1 MRHGRTCTEPEAVLR
16 ARLAQ
21 GHREVLVQWK
31 GLPAAEATWTDLE
44 GFTRIYP
51 SFQLAEEGRDVM
63 LDVQY
68 RRWRKQR
75 IESAGSATA
84 TQNAGE
90 ASG

>member
-1 MRHGRTCTEPEAVLR
+1 
-16 ARLAQ
+16 
-21 GHREVLVQWK
+21 
-31 GLPAAEATWTDLE
+31 LE

-68 RRWRKQR
+68 RRKQR
-75 IESAGSATA
+75 IESTGSAIA
-84 TQNAGE
+84 AQNVGE